1 MGELVVGI
9 DIGTTKICTIV
20 GEVRANDTNILGV
33 GIEPA
38 RGMRKGKVIDPG
50 QLSASIS
57 SSVHKAERAS
67 GYEIGRA
74 FISLSANHT
83 QNLNSKGMTGI
94 SGNRGVE
101 VGDLERAM
109 EAARAV
115 PVPHG
120 FEVLHVLPRLYNL
133 DNTPVRSPLGMHGFR
148 LEVEGHIIFAG
159 TTSLRNLEKCVEAA
173 GVYVDRFILNPLAAG
188 DVVLTN
194 TERES
199 GVMVLD
205 IGGGTT
211 DISIFIEGTVWHT
224 GVIPVGGQNVTN
236 DIAHVLNL
244 PFDLAE
250 AVKLEFGHADPREIN
265 ALETFPVQPFGEE
278 KLSKIKRSDL
288 VAIIHARIKESFEL
302 VLEEVQ
308 KNNFTT
314 RLPAGVVLTGG
325 ASLLPGMKAIANR
338 TLNMPARIA
347 QPEHISG
354 MTDML
359 RSPAFSTSV
368 GLLRLGLIMD
378 IEDNRRATF
387 SKTTRGAKNSGE
399 GSGIGKVLG
408 SFFKR
413 FLPEDEK
420 DTPT

>member
-38 RGMRKGKVIDPG
+38 RGMRKGTVVDPS

-74 FISLSANHT
+74 FVSLSANHV
-83 QNLNSKGMTGI
+83 QSLNSKGMAGI

-101 VGDLERAM
+101 VSDLERAV

-115 PVPHG
+115 PIPHG
-120 FEVLHVLPRLYNL
+120 NEILHVIPRLYSL
-133 DNTPVRSPLGMHGFR
+133 DNNSVRSPLGMHGFR
-148 LEVEGHIIFAG
+148 LEVDSHIIFAASS
-159 TTSLRNLEKCVEAA
+159 SLRNLEKCAEAA
-173 GVYVDRFILNPLAAG
+173 GIYVDRFILNPLAAG
-188 DVVLTN
+188 DVVLTP

-211 DISIFIEGTVWHT
+211 DISMFLEGTVWYT
-224 GVIPVGGQNVTN
+224 GVIKVGGQNVTN
-236 DIAHVLNL
+236 DIAHGLNL
-244 PFDLAE
+244 PFDVAE

-278 KLSKIKRSDL
+278 KLSKVKRADL
-288 VAIIHARIKESFEL
+288 VMIINARMTELFEL
-302 VLEEVQ
+302 VLEEIL
-308 KNNFTT
+308 KNGFTN

-325 ASLLPGMKAIANR
+325 ASLLPGVKAIANR
-338 TLNMPARIA
+338 TLNMPARVA
-347 QPEHISG
+347 QPENITG
-354 MTDML
+354 MADML

-378 IEDNRRATF
+378 IEDSRRA
-387 SKTTRGAKNSGE
+387 SLKNGRPARSGE
-399 GSGIGKVLG
+399 TRSLTKVLG
-408 SFFKR
+408 GIFKR
-413 FLPEDEK
+413 FLPEDEN
-420 DTPT
+420 DSAR